1 MGRNLTSAVCFIV
14 ICACVAGCL
23 LEPRKPEGGGGA
35 ACFVALPATSDFG
48 EVFTNL
54 DGSLECLEQSTYL
67 DFIHPDFEFIPSAT
81 AESSFPSVFDEPWG
95 VSQEQQWLNVLFADT
110 DSLISDLRLRDIQ
123 VNVAGDQATV
133 EASYR
138 LRHVPRGGGAIVY
151 RGQGLYTLEVSGTKW
166 VLRSWDDRDTGGGD
180 SALGNLRG
188 GLLQ

>member
-1 MGRNLTSAVCFIV
+1 M
-14 ICACVAGCL
+14 AGCF
-23 LEPRKPEGGGGA
+23 LEPRKPESGGGV
-35 ACFVALPATSDFG
+35 ACFTALPATSDFG

-54 DGSLECLEQSTYL
+54 DGALQCLEQSTYL
-67 DFIHPDFEFIPSAT
+67 DFIDSAFEFFPSST
-81 AESSFPSVFDEPWG
+81 AANSYPSVFDEPWG
-95 VSQEQQWLNVLFADT
+95 FSQEQQWLNVLFADT
-110 DSLISDLRLRDIQ
+110 DSLVSNLRQRDIQ

-151 RGQGLYTLEVSGTKW
+151 RGQALYTLEVSGTKW
-166 VLRSWDDRDTGGGD
+166 VLRSWDDRDTGGGN